1 MGAKSGI
8 HTRVP
13 QWLRERLLEDEVLDE
28 RGLVDLLAWPDF
40 EGAGLAERVWRA
52 GLLTDRALLALFEAQ
67 GARDGTHLL
76 EETPPPPSALGALTR
91 ELAARTR
98 SVPLQ
103 VTRGRVIVGMLDP
116 ADTAALEEIAFFT
129 GLSIEPRAVRASAL
143 FRALHDAYGVPLV
156 FAEPDLKVRF
166 QGVDPSRSQEGIPIQ
181 GGDDVLPPPP
191 GVRLPEVKVRAPR
204 PPRVHV
210 PEPKGSPL
218 LSRIAAAAET
228 GFFEGPPSTS
238 PAIVVDEEAPAEP
251 ADPEHTRLGRDS
263 LPPQV
268 LPLLVPPFRS
278 AVLFLVRG
286 DVAVGWDG
294 KTAALS
300 TEDIRGVLLPLT
312 AESAFQRARDWRMVA
327 AGTARRPTT
336 VERILFRFL
345 AQPAPETFVVVPI
358 LVGDETVALL
368 YADRDRGA
376 LDDDALARARQVGNT
391 LADGLAP
398 LVARGTL
405 FGPQG
410 E

>member
-1 MGAKSGI
+1 M
-8 HTRVP
+8 P

-28 RGLVDLLAWPDF
+28 RGLADLLAWPELED
-40 EGAGLAERVWRA
+40 AGLAERVWRV
-52 GLLTDRALLALFEAQ
+52 GLLGDRALLSLFEEQ
-67 GARDGTHLL
+67 GAVDGTPLL

-91 ELAARTR
+91 ALAARTR
-98 SVPLQ
+98 AVPLQ
-103 VTRGRVIVGMLDP
+103 VTRGRVVVGMLDP
-116 ADTAALEEIAFFT
+116 ADAVALEEIAFFT
-129 GLSIEPRAVRASAL
+129 GLSVEPRAVRASVL
-143 FRALHDAYGVPLV
+143 FRALHEAYGVPLV

-166 QGVDPSRSQEGIPIQ
+166 SRSHPSRSQEGIPIQ
-181 GGDDVLPPPP
+181 GGDDVLPPPS
-191 GVRLPEVKVRAPR
+191 GVPLPAVKLRAPR
-204 PPRVHV
+204 LPRVYV

-218 LSRIAAAAET
+218 LSGIAAAAER
-228 GFFEGPPSTS
+228 GFLDGPPSTS
-238 PAIVVDEEAPAEP
+238 PAIVVDDDAPAEP
-251 ADPEHTRLGRDS
+251 NDAERTRVGRDS

-294 KTAALS
+294 RTSELS

-336 VERILFRFL
+336 VERMLFRFL
-345 AQPAPETFVVVPI
+345 KQPAPETFVVVPI

-368 YADRDRGA
+368 YADRDHGA
-376 LDDDALARARQVGNT
+376 LDEDALGRARQVGNT

-410 E
+410 ARPGT